1 MNSITENHKTDKT
14 IKYDLILFLDMLQ
27 LSGAP
32 SREESLDIDDVA
44 KATEILDGCRPRKP
58 SPLTIIQVKN
68 PECSLEADFHWLS
81 AFAIRKICIFAICGI
96 GIFLSF
102 VAALSWT
109 LTYCDDGLDENGNSC
124 RNGAFILWE
133 GKTRPQ
139 GSVWTKVFDDIGK
152 CTKES
157 IDVTKDFSMSS
168 NFPLV
173 AHLAKITFYD
183 DVILCHNMLYA

>member
-1 MNSITENHKTDKT
+1 
-14 IKYDLILFLDMLQ
+14 MLQ

-68 PECSLEADFHWLS
+68 PECSLEADFDWLG
-81 AFAIRKICIFAICGI
+81 AFAIRKICIFAICGV

-152 CTKES
+152 CTIES

-173 AHLAKITFYD
+173 AHLAKIPFYD
-183 DVILCHNMLYA
+183 DVILCQNMLYAEN

>member
-1 MNSITENHKTDKT
+1 
-14 IKYDLILFLDMLQ
+14 MLQ

-68 PECSLEADFHWLS
+68 AECSLEADFDWLS

-173 AHLAKITFYD
+173 AHLAKIPFYD
-183 DVILCHNMLYA
+183 DVILCQNMLYAEN